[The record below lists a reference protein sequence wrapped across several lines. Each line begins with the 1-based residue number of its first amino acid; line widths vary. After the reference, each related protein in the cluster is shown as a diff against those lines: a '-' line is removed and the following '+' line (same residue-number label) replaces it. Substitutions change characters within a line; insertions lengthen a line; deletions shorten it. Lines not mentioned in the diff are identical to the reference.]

1 VRAAAFAL
9 VLALIAGG
17 AVARPVCSAGLHA
30 VTTAQ
35 LYFGRDEAG
44 AAVSE
49 ADWAAFMDAE
59 VTPRFPEGLTV
70 WDAHGQWRRSDGRM
84 VREETKVMLIVL
96 SGSAGERG
104 RLAGL
109 IGAYKDRFHQRSV
122 LITEH
127 GECASF
133 EGLEK

>member
-1 VRAAAFAL
+1 M
-9 VLALIAGG
+9 
-17 AVARPVCSAGLHA
+17 
-30 VTTAQ
+30 TTAQ

-70 WDAHGQWRRSDGRM
+70 WDAHGQWRRGDGTM

-96 SGSAGERG
+96 GGSAGERA

-109 IGAYKDRFHQRSV
+109 IGAYKARFHQRSV

-127 GECASF
+127 QECASF